1 MLSWFL
7 ISACLSAG
15 LGPGASAPGPLPP
28 LPKGL
33 THAPWED
40 LYVPECQ
47 AKLREEAGAPRVVF
61 LPSRRVRKERK
72 RGYEPLYCHVPQRM
86 RWVRGPGKIR
96 YTGYLLVNCRMAL
109 ALARFERVVQTVA
122 QEVFGPGHTVSVIH
136 DYGTYN
142 CRRLRTHPEVF
153 SQHSYGNAIDIGSF
167 YVRGYGTVSVK
178 RHWRR
183 TRKVRA
189 KRFLHELSA
198 RLKAEHVFTNVLDP
212 DYNRGHANHFHL
224 DAQILPAPPAV
235 RTSAADGAVGG
246 VPGAPTSPVPP
257 TSSTASAARGPAPDT
272 GAEGQPAASTSKG
285 AEPAQP

>member
-7 ISACLSAG
+7 IAASLGAG
-15 LGPGASAPGPLPP
+15 AVGAAPAPGPLPP

-40 LYVPECQ
+40 LYVPDCQ
-47 AKLREEAGAPRVVF
+47 ARLREEAGDPRVVF
-61 LPSRRVRKERK
+61 LPSKRVRKERK

-96 YTGYLLVNCRMAL
+96 YTGYLLVNCHMAL
-109 ALARFERVVQTVA
+109 RLARFERVVQEVA

-178 RHWRR
+178 KHWRR

-189 KRFLHELSA
+189 KRFLHTLSA

-212 DYNRGHANHFHL
+212 DYNRGHGNHFHL
-224 DAQILPAPPAV
+224 DAQVWPALEPGEPSAARSPSDAARPAGPPKDAPPAQP
-235 RTSAADGAVGG
+235 T
-246 VPGAPTSPVPP
+246 GAPE
-257 TSSTASAARGPAPDT
+257 RPAPAT
-272 GAEGQPAASTSKG
+272 AASGPTASKG
-285 AEPAQP
+285 AEHAQP